1 MRKNSVK
8 IFTFVAIIS
17 LISITS
23 LAMNLS
29 RKEIINRNLFHNV
42 VLNHQLIN
50 DLPDDSL
57 KVEEETIYDFAEV
70 EPSFPGGPE
79 ALNKWIQANVVY
91 PESALTKNE
100 QGFVYVKFVVNRDGS
115 IEQVSIRKGVSEA
128 LDKEALRVVKSM
140 PNWTPGEQEGKP
152 VRVSY
157 TLPISFRLS

>member
-1 MRKNSVK
+1 M
-8 IFTFVAIIS
+8 
-17 LISITS
+17 TS
-23 LAMNLS
+23 LAMNFS
-29 RKEIINRNLFHNV
+29 IKGRINRNLFHNIG
-42 VLNHQLIN
+42 LNHQLIN

-70 EPSFPGGPE
+70 EPSFQGGPE

-140 PNWTPGEQEGKP
+140 PNWIPGKEEGKP
-152 VRVSY
+152 VRVSF